1 MTGRVVSMETR
12 LAMLAAA
19 ELPGVEVKA
28 LCAELGISRQ
38 TFYRLRSRVAD
49 EGPVGIEPRSRRPH
63 RSPGQ
68 IPAELEDE
76 IVRLRKTLPLDNG
89 AQSIVYE
96 LARTGWAV
104 PDVRTVHRAL
114 VRRGQVVAQ
123 PQKRPHAAGH
133 RFEYPT
139 PNECWQID
147 ATHWDLAR
155 GRVGWIMNLL
165 DDHSRLAAACVA
177 GPHATSQLAW
187 AAFTQAAS
195 ECGPPQRML
204 SDNGLCFSTAR
215 RGQSPCDFQANLGA
229 LGVATITS
237 TPYHPQTCGKVERF
251 HQTQKKWL
259 ARQPLARTIDGL
271 QRQLDTFRTYY
282 NENRPHRA
290 LRGALPVQRWHA
302 TPRAIPGEPY
312 QLDAA
317 PVLEIRAATPTAT
330 GLVNVGYYVIHI
342 GAEWSGRPV
351 SAVRAVR
358 YGKQLVLLAGST
370 LIRTVTLDPQQR
382 YYGSGLPRGAAGQQ
396 RIRSLN

>member
-1 MTGRVVSMETR
+1 MAGRVVSMETR

-19 ELPGVEVKA
+19 GLPGVEVKA

-38 TFYRLRSRVAD
+38 TFYRLRSRVAE
-49 EGPVGIEPRSRRPH
+49 EGPTGIEPRSRRPL

-68 IPAELEDE
+68 ISAELEDE

-89 AQSIVYE
+89 AQSIAYE
-96 LARTGWAV
+96 LARTGWTA
-104 PDVRTVHRAL
+104 PDVRTIHRVL

-133 RFEYPT
+133 RFEYAA

-155 GRVGWIMNLL
+155 GRIGWIMNLL
-165 DDHSRLAAACVA
+165 DDHSRLATACVA

-187 AAFTQAAS
+187 DAFTHAAS

-229 LGVATITS
+229 LGVVTITS
-237 TPYHPQTCGKVERF
+237 SPYHPQTCGKVERF

-259 ARQPLARTIDGL
+259 ARQPLARSVAAL
-271 QRQLDTFRTYY
+271 QAQLDAFRSYY
-282 NENRPHRA
+282 NHHRPHRA
-290 LRGALPVQRWHA
+290 IGGLLPAERWHA
-302 TPRAIPGEPY
+302 LPRAIPDEPY
-312 QLDAA
+312 QLARP
-317 PVLEIRAATPTAT
+317 PVLEIRSVLPSST
-330 GLVNVGYYVIHI
+330 GLVTVGRQLVHI
-342 GAEWSGRPV
+342 GAEWAGRPV
-351 SAVRAVR
+351 TTVR
-358 YGKQLVLLAGST
+358 YGQRFLVLDRST
-370 LIRTVTLDPQQR
+370 VIRAVTLHPDQR
-382 YYGSGLPRGAAGQQ
+382 YYGSGLPRGAAGRQ
-396 RIRSLN
+396 RIQSLN